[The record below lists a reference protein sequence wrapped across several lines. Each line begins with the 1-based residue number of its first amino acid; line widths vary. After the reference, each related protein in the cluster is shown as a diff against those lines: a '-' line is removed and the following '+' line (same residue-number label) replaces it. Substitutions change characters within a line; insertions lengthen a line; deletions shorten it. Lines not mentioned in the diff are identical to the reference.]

1 MTDPNSETILAAQT
15 LGQKSY
21 QAGVSGK
28 DNPYRMSTDESLCIA
43 WIRGF
48 NMART
53 WRAREI
59 ELAH

>member
-15 LGQKSY
+15 LGQQSY
-21 QAGVSGK
+21 QAGVSGR
-28 DNPYRMSTDESLCIA
+28 DNPYRMPTDEALCTA

-53 WRAREI
+53 ERAREI
-59 ELAH
+59 ERAA